1 MVPAYPFRVKHFVP
15 ILVYQPRAFALR
27 PVSDLFLPTVESC
40 MSETTDITQVP
51 TDTLAHQLVVSL
63 EHADVVLEELAALAR
78 TGILTSAP
86 TLPAEDKSVALGLG
100 LIRLSYPSD
109 RDRAAADLPDDVSGR
124 NLNDVLTMVRTACS
138 FRYRGWMPTI
148 GKNRVMNGIGG
159 EGGQV
164 SGGGGQVSGG
174 GGQVSGGGGQVSG
187 GGGGLPSPSDGPM
200 WPRRAASGGHG
211 VRIGVL
217 DTPLV
222 WNPQWGQN
230 VQSLDPSYGDSE
242 PYNSVNEPFS
252 YDVGHANFVTS
263 LVASQ
268 APDANIGVLG
278 TLHPGDASAT
288 AWDVACA
295 MVSFLDRDVAILN
308 LSLGCY
314 TEDNQ
319 PPLLMQR
326 AIQIMTPRLLVVA
339 AAGNHRQPA
348 RPRPFWPAALDDV
361 VAVGAYGPNY
371 EPAPFTPKAPWV
383 DITAPGVDIVSNYF
397 DGLVTI
403 ESGKPELFTGYAMW
417 QGTSFAAGLATGE
430 IAARL
435 PVNGDARV
443 VRRTLL
449 STDYDG
455 ILIKGSRAA

>member
-40 MSETTDITQVP
+40 MSETTDITEVP
-51 TDTLAHQLVVSL
+51 TDVLAHQLVVSL
-63 EHADVVLEELAALAR
+63 EHADVVLAELAALAR
-78 TGILTSAP
+78 TGILMSAP
-86 TLPAEDKSVALGLG
+86 TLPAEDQSVALGLG

-138 FRYRGWMPTI
+138 FRYRGWTPTI

-187 GGGGLPSPSDGPM
+187 GGGGLPSPSDGPKR
-200 WPRRAASGGHG
+200 PRNAASGGRG

-222 WNPQWGQN
+222 WNPEWGQN
-230 VQSLDPSYGDSE
+230 VQSLDPSSSDSE
-242 PYNSVNEPFS
+242 PYSDASEPFS

-263 LVASQ
+263 LIASQ

-278 TLHPGDASAT
+278 ALHPGDASAT
-288 AWDVACA
+288 AWDVARA

-326 AIQIMTPRLLVVA
+326 AIQIMTPRMLIVA

-361 VAVGAYGPNY
+361 VAVGAYGPNH
-371 EPAPFTPKAPWV
+371 EPAPFTPEAPWV
-383 DITAPGVDIVSNYF
+383 DITALGVDIVSNYF
-397 DGLVTI
+397 DGLVKG

-435 PVNGDARV
+435 PVNGDARD
-443 VRRTLL
+443 VRRILL
-449 STDYDG
+449 SPDYDG

>member
-1 MVPAYPFRVKHFVP
+1 MLPAYPFRVKHFVP

-51 TDTLAHQLVVSL
+51 TDVLAHQLVVSL

-78 TGILTSAP
+78 TGILTSPPA
-86 TLPAEDKSVALGLG
+86 LPPEDESVKLGLG

-159 EGGQV
+159 E
-164 SGGGGQVSGG
+164 

-397 DGLVTI
+397 DGLVTV